1 MSAKKKS
8 QRQLNKREM
17 AGKLLKF
24 FGKKGENWC
33 SGSGNGSTT
42 GCLTDA
48 NRIVFKTEGQEKEA
62 EHPMILEIAARL
74 GITEDPWSSIQ
85 SWNDEQKWPTIERL
99 LKAIRDRRKFN
110 KAAAEKLSLDK
121 AA

>member
-8 QRQLNKREM
+8 QRPANKREM
-17 AGKLLKF
+17 AGKLLAF
-24 FGKKGENWC
+24 FGKNGENWTDTV
-33 SGSGNGSTT
+33 GNGSTT

-48 NRIVFKTEGQEKEA
+48 TRIVFGTEGEEKED
-62 EHPMILEIAARL
+62 HPIILEIAARL
-74 GITEDPWSSIQ
+74 NIKKDRWKAIQ
-85 SWNDEQKWPTIERL
+85 TWNDNQKWPAVERL

-110 KAAAEKLSLDK
+110 KAAAEKLSEDK